1 MEFQRSQAEIPRALD
16 ERLNKLNECLG
27 RMEVGIT
34 ALNKG
39 LNRRFDQ
46 LEARIMAK

>member
-34 ALNKG
+34 ALNKE
-39 LNRRFDQ
+39 LNRRFDR